1 VPADH
6 GNSRRAVSEYIPQM
20 EPLVTEA
27 DAEAVHR
34 YLRSGGW
41 LTEFRETRSFEK
53 AICDY
58 TGARYCAAAPSGTLA
73 LFLALRACGIGPG
86 DEVIVPDLTMAASAT
101 AVLLAGGKVVF
112 ADIEPRTLCLDLDRA
127 EKLVSARTKAVM
139 FVSLNGRS
147 PEGLASFVT
156 RCHARGV
163 KVIED
168 AAQSLG
174 SFHGGRHLG
183 TIGDCGCFSF
193 SSQKLVTTGQ
203 GGAVITNDEDIY
215 RQMSLLRD
223 FGRLTGGSD
232 HYLSV
237 GWNLKFTDLQAVIG
251 LEQMRRLPGLVEN
264 KKKIFTLYQEHL
276 AGIPGIEIPRTD
288 LSSVTPWFADALVD
302 RNLKRPLME
311 YLHQNGVGS
320 REFYPALHA
329 EPAFAISGSYPHAED
344 AASRGLWLPSSLR
357 LGDEQIRE
365 ICGLTRQFLRR

>member
-1 VPADH
+1 
-6 GNSRRAVSEYIPQM
+6 M

-53 AICDY
+53 AICEF
-58 TGARYCAAAPSGTLA
+58 TGARYCVAAPSGTLA
-73 LFLALRACGIGPG
+73 LFLALKACGIGTG
-86 DEVIVPDLTMAASAT
+86 DEIIVPDLTMAASAT

-112 ADIEPRTLCLDLDRA
+112 ADIEPQTLCLDLVRA
-127 EKLVSARTKAVM
+127 EQLISVRTKAVM

-147 PEGLASFVT
+147 PEGLASFVA
-156 RCHARGV
+156 RCRARGV

-174 SFHGGRHLG
+174 SFRDGRHLG
-183 TIGDCGCFSF
+183 TIGDCGCLSF

-203 GGAVITNDEDIY
+203 GGAVVTNDEEIW
-215 RQMSLLRD
+215 RQMNLLRD
-223 FGRLTGGSD
+223 FGRLAGGSD

-251 LEQMRRLPGLVEN
+251 LEQFHRLPALVER
-264 KKKIFTLYQEHL
+264 KKKLFSLYQQHL
-276 AGIPGIEIPRTD
+276 AGILGVEIPCTD
-288 LSSVTPWFADALVD
+288 LASVTPWFVDALVD
-302 RNLKRPLME
+302 KGVKKPLME

-329 EPAFAISGSYPHAED
+329 EPAFAIAGLFPVAREMSE
-344 AASRGLWLPSSLR
+344 RGLWLPSSLR
-357 LGDEQIRE
+357 LEDEQVERVCEVIERFFKR
-365 ICGLTRQFLRR
+365 GAP

>member
-1 VPADH
+1 MT
-6 GNSRRAVSEYIPQM
+6 RYIPQM

-27 DAEAVHR
+27 DAEAVQE

-41 LTEFRETRSFEK
+41 LTEFHETRNFER
-53 AICDY
+53 AICDF
-58 TGARYCAAAPSGTLA
+58 TGARYCTAAPSGTMA
-73 LFLALRACGIGPG
+73 LFLALKACGIGPG

-112 ADIEPRTLCLDLDRA
+112 ADIEPETLCLDLARA
-127 EKLVSARTKAVM
+127 EELICSRTKAVM

-147 PEGLASFVT
+147 PAGFASFAA

-163 KVIED
+163 RVIED

-174 SFHGGRHLG
+174 SFHDGKHLG

-193 SSQKLVTTGQ
+193 SSQKIVTTGQ
-203 GGAVITNDEDIY
+203 GGAVVTDDEEIL
-215 RQMSLLRD
+215 RRMSQLRD

-251 LEQMRRLPGLVEN
+251 LEQMRRLPALVER
-264 KKKIFTLYQEHL
+264 KKQIFALYRRGL
-276 AGIPGIEIPRTD
+276 AEIRGLEIPRTE
-288 LSSVTPWFADALVD
+288 LANVTPWFVDVLVD
-302 RNLKRPLME
+302 KSSRRPLME
-311 YLHQNGVGS
+311 YLHRNGVGS

-329 EPAFAISGSYPHAED
+329 EPAFLMAGSYPHAEE
-344 AASRGLWLPSSLR
+344 ASQRGLWLPSSLR
-357 LGDEQIRE
+357 IEDGQIDG
-365 ICGLTRQFLRR
+365 ICELIRRFYKAFL

>member
-1 VPADH
+1 MTQ
-6 GNSRRAVSEYIPQM
+6 YIPQM

-41 LTEFRETRSFEK
+41 LTEFRETRSFEN
-53 AICDY
+53 AICEF
-58 TGARYCAAAPSGTLA
+58 TGARYCVAAPSGTLA
-73 LFLALRACGIGPG
+73 LFLALKACGIGPG

-112 ADIEPRTLCLDLDRA
+112 GDIEPKTLCLDLDGA
-127 EKLVSARTKAVM
+127 EQLISARTKAVM

-147 PEGLASFVT
+147 SDGLAGFVA
-156 RCHARGV
+156 RCSARGI

-174 SFHGGRHLG
+174 SFHDGRHLG
-183 TIGDCGCFSF
+183 TIGDCGCLSF

-203 GGAVITNDEDIY
+203 GGAVVTNDEEIY
-215 RQMSLLRD
+215 RQMNLLRD

-251 LEQMRRLPGLVEN
+251 LEQLRRLPAIVER
-264 KKKIFTLYQEHL
+264 KKRIFALYQQHL
-276 AGIPGIEIPRTD
+276 AGIPGIEIPSTD
-288 LSSVTPWFADALVD
+288 LASVTPWFVDVLVD
-302 RNLKRPLME
+302 KNVKRPLMN
-311 YLHQNGVGS
+311 YLHQHGVGS
-320 REFYPALHA
+320 REFYPALHG
-329 EPAFAISGSYPHAED
+329 EPAFAVGDSFPVSEVISG
-344 AASRGLWLPSSLR
+344 RGLWLPSSLR
-357 LGDEQIRE
+357 VKDEQIDR
-365 ICGLTRQFLRR
+365 ICRLIRDFVER